1 MGITIKDI
9 AKESGYSVGTV
20 SRVLNSHP
28 DVSDAARAKIMQVV
42 EKYNFELN
50 SNAKHLRQ
58 QVQNGIA
65 IIVKGS
71 QNMLFAPIVE
81 QMQGMLAEK
90 GFACLIYYISEMDNE
105 VVRAVSV
112 CRERRPLGIMFLGCN
127 LNYFRERFADIKVP
141 CILVTN
147 SAQSLGFDN
156 LSSVSID
163 DTAAAMAAVEHIIN
177 AGHSKIGILGG
188 YADCSKVATARLSG
202 CVQAFEKHRLP
213 YDATRQYSAAM
224 FRISE
229 GYTAMQRLLE
239 KMPDVTAVFAMADV
253 MAIGAIKAI
262 HDAGLKVPQD
272 ISVVGFDGIE
282 LGEYCSPQLT
292 TVKQNGQT
300 IGRRSVEILLAAIEE
315 NTPAVHET
323 VPFEII
329 EGESIKQ
336 LSQED

>member
-28 DVSDAARAKIMQVV
+28 DVSAAARTKIMQVV

-81 QMQGMLAEK
+81 QMQGMLVEK

-127 LNYFRERFADIKVP
+127 LNYFRERFADINVP

-177 AGHSKIGILGG
+177 AGHTKIGILGG
-188 YADCSKVATARLSG
+188 HADCSKVATARLSG
-202 CVQAFEKHRLP
+202 CLQAFEKHRLP
-213 YDATRQYSAAM
+213 YDAGRQYSAAM
-224 FRISE
+224 FRMSE

-239 KMPDVTAVFAMADV
+239 NMPDVTAVFAMADV

-282 LGEYCSPQLT
+282 LGEYCSPRLT
-292 TVKQNGQT
+292 TIKQNGKL